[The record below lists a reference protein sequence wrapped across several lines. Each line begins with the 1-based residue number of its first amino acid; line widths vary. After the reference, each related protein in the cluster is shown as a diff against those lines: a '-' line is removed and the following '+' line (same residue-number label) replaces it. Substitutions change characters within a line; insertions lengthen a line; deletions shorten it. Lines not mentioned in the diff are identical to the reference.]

1 MVYLLSVNAL
11 TSYVS
16 AYHPSYQTAVH
27 MNCICSAWKDRH
39 YPAGL
44 SQMNSIDLDSPLSLR
59 YRSSNYYCYNNN
71 VISLI
76 TVYNKYSQDKD
87 GFKFSL

>member
-27 MNCICSAWKDRH
+27 MNCICIAWKDRH

-44 SQMNSIDLDSPLSLR
+44 SQMNSIDLDSPLSLCDTGHPITTVMEIM
-59 YRSSNYYCYNNN
+59 YVVNK
-71 VISLI
+71 SL
-76 TVYNKYSQDKD
+76 
-87 GFKFSL
+87 

>member
-27 MNCICSAWKDRH
+27 MNCIYISWKDRH

-44 SQMNSIDLDSPLSLR
+44 SQMNSIDLDSPLSL
-59 YRSSNYYCYNNN
+59 CDTGHP
-71 VISLI
+71 II
-76 TVYNKYSQDKD
+76 TVMIIMYVVNK
-87 GFKFSL
+87 SL